1 VVVVVA
7 FFFFSTIGEKML
19 SSSSEGSSSLG
30 TPASLRREVEEDMA
44 PAKALAALE
53 AFFFA

>member
-1 VVVVVA
+1 VVVVA